1 MSVNLQNTAIA
12 IQMPGDPIAST
23 AIFEAIGD
31 HRRATATE
39 GPVIIAGI
47 SPKPGRLSRS
57 GSGRE
62 CGQRRLVSEDTLS
75 LLDLGE
81 DVVGQDIKF
90 KAEPTHPLSHQFPVK
105 LDLVAGIDCLLP
117 IERKAIGILRD
128 GDLRKKRFRRNARLD
143 NVRGCGGLNDAVF
156 IFEGIL
162 RSACDDDAELRRHD
176 VKSLRDVFSDQ
187 HLLFADVFGQFI
199 RLDYHFDPLKMR
211 SKTLARSRR
220 TLFSMGGTLVHL
232 GSDRRDA
239 GLDFLKDKGLLLIID
254 ACRAE
259 LFRSPAETGTIEGF
273 QDLGQSFDAFISIGV
288 SGFQVCDLA
297 LKSIG
302 VRCLLGHGKDHGFQ
316 GLYIIRELQIGR
328 RHDVYQSI
336 FCSGF
341 PALSGG

>member
-1 MSVNLQNTAIA
+1 
-12 IQMPGDPIAST
+12 
-23 AIFEAIGD
+23 
-31 HRRATATE
+31 
-39 GPVIIAGI
+39 
-47 SPKPGRLSRS
+47 
-57 GSGRE
+57 
-62 CGQRRLVSEDTLS
+62 
-75 LLDLGE
+75 
-81 DVVGQDIKF
+81 
-90 KAEPTHPLSHQFPVK
+90 
-105 LDLVAGIDCLLP
+105 
-117 IERKAIGILRD
+117 
-128 GDLRKKRFRRNARLD
+128 
-143 NVRGCGGLNDAVF
+143 
-156 IFEGIL
+156 
-162 RSACDDDAELRRHD
+162 
-176 VKSLRDVFSDQ
+176 
-187 HLLFADVFGQFI
+187 
-199 RLDYHFDPLKMR
+199 
-211 SKTLARSRR
+211 
-220 TLFSMGGTLVHL
+220 MGGTLVHL